1 MSLPEMSASDW
12 RSFSGAAT
20 IVCALMVILNLAMVG
35 KRGARAVVLALAFV
49 ALGSTLSLAAAGFPD
64 WTVKLGG
71 VLVLGFLAADLFMR
85 KPAEPKALKGPVK
98 K

>member
-1 MSLPEMSASDW
+1 MSLPEISNSDW

-20 IVCALMVILNLAMVG
+20 ILCAVMVILNLVMIR
-35 KRGARAVVLALAFV
+35 KRGARAMVLALAFV
-49 ALGSTLSLAAAGFPD
+49 ALGSTLSLASAGFPD

-71 VLVLGFLAADLFMR
+71 VLVLGFLAADLFLR
-85 KPAEPKALKGPVK
+85 KPKETAK